1 MDIKYILLNGDWGNI
16 LHFPL
21 EGWLKPCFFCNRPT
35 GRSYIYNNYKLFCC
49 KDCFNIW
56 LLIFFKLRLKH
67 IFCWIIIRKKYA
79 VI

>member
-21 EGWLKPCFFCNRPT
+21 EGWFKPCFFCDRPT

-49 KDCFNIW
+49 KDCFPQK
-56 LLIFFKLRLKH
+56 KLKNKKELKK
-67 IFCWIIIRKKYA
+67 IIEKK
-79 VI
+79 